1 MTVTLI
7 GSPTRPVVPV
17 DGFVRNVM
25 QTCAGDETDPLPLR
39 NSLLSACCWIQFA
52 RLPPGWGELPITAA
66 WRTPSLARWFASSQ

>member
-1 MTVTLI
+1 
-7 GSPTRPVVPV
+7 
-17 DGFVRNVM
+17 M
-25 QTCAGDETDPLPLR
+25 QTCAGAETEPLPLR